1 MPPIMLQ
8 QLMLQQQMS
17 QQRGMQ
23 QPPQMPQ
30 DMFRMPQQ
38 QPRFIGSE
46 NDDNVH
52 IQKLLNQ
59 SKFDF

>member
-17 QQRGMQ
+17 QRSNMQ
-23 QPPQMPQ
+23 QQMQPE
-30 DMFRMPQQ
+30 MFRNMSQPQQ
-38 QPRFIGSE
+38 RFIGSE
-46 NDDNVH
+46 NDENVH

-59 SKFDF
+59 TKYDF